1 MGQISREIGLRI
13 RNFRKSR
20 HMTLDQLS
28 NLVCKNKSTLSKY
41 ETGEIVLDIET
52 IYEIARALGIHVE
65 QLLYCTP
72 DRVTIQPSGPRP
84 AFFSGLSQ
92 FYSYYYDGR
101 INRIIPC
108 VFDVLLQSEDSRY
121 KIMMY
126 TNFQDYASYQNCET
140 TYWGYME
147 HYDAITNVI
156 LTNQDSPME
165 KAHGQ
170 ILATYMN
177 SDTKWGLFT
186 GLSARPMMPVAL
198 KMLFSKKRLP
208 EDEAL
213 LQMLKIT
220 KEDIRL
226 MKLYNMMT
234 VL

>member
-220 KEDIRL
+220 KEGIRL

>member
-126 TNFQDYASYQNCET
+126 NNFQDYASYQNCET

-170 ILATYMN
+170 ILASYMN

-186 GLSARPMMPVAL
+186 GLSARPLMPVAL
-198 KMLFSKKRLP
+198 KMLFSKKRLS

-213 LQMLKIT
+213 LQILKIT
-220 KEDIRL
+220 REDIRL

>member
-1 MGQISREIGLRI
+1 MAQISHEIGKRI
-13 RNFRKSR
+13 RAFRKAR
-20 HMTLDQLS
+20 HMTLEELAQIL
-28 NLVCKNKSTLSKY
+28 CKNKSTLSKY

-52 IYEIARALGIHVE
+52 IYEISRALGIHVE

-72 DRVTIQPSGPRP
+72 ERAPIQEPE
-84 AFFSGLSQ
+84 AQANFFSGLTQ
-92 FYSYYYDGR
+92 FYGYYYDGR
-101 INRIIPC
+101 VNRIVAA
-108 VFDVLLQSEDSRY
+108 VFDVLLLSEDHRY
-121 KIMMY
+121 KIMAY
-126 TNFQDYASYQNCET
+126 INFTDFDSYQNCGT
-140 TYWGYME
+140 AFWGYME

-198 KMLFSKKRLP
+198 KMLFSKKRLT

-213 LQMLKIT
+213 VQLLKVT

>member
-126 TNFQDYASYQNCET
+126 ANFQDYASYQNCET

-198 KMLFSKKRLP
+198 KMLFSKKRLL

>member
-1 MGQISREIGLRI
+1 MAQISHEIGKRI
-13 RNFRKSR
+13 RAFRKSR
-20 HMTLDQLS
+20 HMTLEELAQIL
-28 NLVCKNKSTLSKY
+28 CKNKSTLSKY

-72 DRVTIQPSGPRP
+72 DRVPIQDPS
-84 AFFSGLSQ
+84 AQSNFFSGLTQ
-92 FYSYYYDGR
+92 FYGYYYDGR
-101 INRIIPC
+101 VNRIVPA
-108 VFDVLLQSEDSRY
+108 VFDVLLMSEDHRY

-126 TNFQDYASYQNCET
+126 ANFRDYDSYQNCET

-147 HYDAITNVI
+147 HYDAVTNVI

-177 SDTKWGLFT
+177 ADTKWGLFT

-208 EDEAL
+208 EDGAL
-213 LQMLKIT
+213 LQMLKVT